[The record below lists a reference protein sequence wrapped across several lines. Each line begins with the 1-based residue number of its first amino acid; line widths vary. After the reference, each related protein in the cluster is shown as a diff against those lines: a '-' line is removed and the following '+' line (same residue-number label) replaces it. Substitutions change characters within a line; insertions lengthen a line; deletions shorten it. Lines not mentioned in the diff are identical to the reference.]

1 MRRGCGAASS
11 VPTPRARLG
20 SWGEQLAGRFLQEQG
35 YRILATNYRCAH
47 GEVDIVAQEGEE
59 LVFVEV
65 RTRRAGMF
73 GGPEESLTQRKLQRL
88 LATCQ
93 HYVQQHGQEET
104 AWRVDLISVYLE
116 QGRDRRL
123 KRIRHLRH
131 ALQL

>member
-1 MRRGCGAASS
+1 MRRGCGVANS

-20 SWGEQLAGRFLQEQG
+20 SWGEKLAGRFLQEQG
-35 YRILATNYRCAH
+35 YGILATNYRCAH

-65 RTRRAGMF
+65 RTRRDGMY
-73 GGPEESLTQRKLQRL
+73 GVPEESLTQRKLQRL

-93 HYVQQHGQEET
+93 HYVQQQAQEDT

-116 QGRDRRL
+116 QGRSRQL
-123 KRIRHLRH
+123 KRISHLRH